1 MATTTTSPPPRTD
14 GWRYDPARLKACA
27 RCSTRFD
34 PARSTSGLRMTYC
47 GRLCEVADLGR
58 TIEVLEA
65 MAGRSGKA

>member
-1 MATTTTSPPPRTD
+1 
-14 GWRYDPARLKACA
+14 
-27 RCSTRFD
+27 
-34 PARSTSGLRMTYC
+34 MTYC